1 MPSLEIVSLSV
12 NKIRTLAPFA
22 NLQNLRELYLRRNLI
37 ANLNEIKYLT
47 NCENLTVLWLSEN
60 PICDNPNY
68 RAVIICIL
76 PQLQK
81 LDDIPITDEERE
93 KAEKKLSGNLE
104 EDDDEGN
111 DEEEKDKNGYSN
123 QSQNQNEKKNYA
135 IRSNNK
141 MNEIDSKLDKI
152 KNTKNIIKR
161 PIELNND
168 LFNSFNSNTKRS
180 NILINITSHK
190 TRPLLTEGNININNK
205 SLEMPHLTSSNS
217 NIQQKMKELKNMEV
231 INIKNEKNDLKINL
245 LPKKEKEIKENINL
259 EMGSSSSA
267 TANKEIEKPN
277 VQKLIEEKRV
287 ETFRPIKTFEETN
300 TNKNENNNDPNQKNN
315 ILPYP
320 NLDDTNNI
328 PPKKIMNKIKSAP
341 IQYTDTNLVL
351 TNFFDNTII

>member
-1 MPSLEIVSLSV
+1 MSKKLSRELIAQKVKSDRIESIRNLNLWGSNIEDISIIREMPSLEIVSLSV

-123 QSQNQNEKKNYA
+123 QNQNQNEKKNYA

-141 MNEIDSKLDKI
+141 MSNENEEDNEENNFYGNSNNKNNQRKI
-152 KNTKNIIKR
+152 SNKKGNNMRQNKNNYDDNDEEFNDNYDEYNKQKNRAQSNKYNDMYNYDMR
-161 PIELNND
+161 PIRANSEMIPKHGHYNNANRNYGNRNED
-168 LFNSFNSNTKRS
+168 DYEEKRDKKNGNS
-180 NILINITSHK
+180 NILNC
-190 TRPLLTEGNININNK
+190 
-205 SLEMPHLTSSNS
+205 
-217 NIQQKMKELKNMEV
+217 V
-231 INIKNEKNDLKINL
+231 INL
-245 LPKKEKEIKENINL
+245 LKELSPNELQIVKREIDRLN
-259 EMGSSSSA
+259 
-267 TANKEIEKPN
+267 
-277 VQKLIEEKRV
+277 
-287 ETFRPIKTFEETN
+287 
-300 TNKNENNNDPNQKNN
+300 
-315 ILPYP
+315 Y
-320 NLDDTNNI
+320 
-328 PPKKIMNKIKSAP
+328 
-341 IQYTDTNLVL
+341 
-351 TNFFDNTII
+351 